1 MFYVFGL
8 RAVIIGFKASGNTNW
23 TQCIE
28 KKLFVRDF
36 VVLDG
41 LGAKIPDYKP
51 IGH

>member
-36 VVLDG
+36 VVLDR
-41 LGAKIPDYKP
+41 LGAKIPGYKP